1 MDYIERF
8 NIQLYNFF
16 SELYILY
23 PVDNDIY
30 NIKNKIYMAKIIGSE
45 SLYKE
50 FIINIGPY
58 KDKILKRDEKYLLTI
73 DNIFINKF
81 KNYYTM
87 ETDTNKKIIW
97 DYLGVLII
105 LSDKINY

>member
-30 NIKNKIYMAKIIGSE
+30 NIKTLGNIIV
-45 SLYKE
+45 
-50 FIINIGPY
+50 N
-58 KDKILKRDEKYLLTI
+58 LT
-73 DNIFINKF
+73 
-81 KNYYTM
+81 
-87 ETDTNKKIIW
+87 
-97 DYLGVLII
+97 LIE
-105 LSDKINY
+105 